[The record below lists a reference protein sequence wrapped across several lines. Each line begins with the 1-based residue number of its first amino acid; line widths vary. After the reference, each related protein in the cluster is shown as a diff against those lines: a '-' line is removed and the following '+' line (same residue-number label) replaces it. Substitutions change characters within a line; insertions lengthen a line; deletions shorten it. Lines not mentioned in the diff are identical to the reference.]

1 MTENRAM
8 VTTAAIPLEQYLSTS
23 YRPDCDYS
31 DGMIEERNA
40 GERDHSLLQA
50 ALAACFFARRKEF
63 GLHVFTEQRLRLNKT
78 RVRIPDVCVTLG
90 PKPPEVVLVS
100 PPFLCIEILSPE
112 DRMNRIQQRMD
123 DYLRFGVPHVWLI
136 DPQSRRAWRYTTA
149 GNFEALD
156 GVLRTSEPEIVISL
170 PDLFASVE

>member
-1 MTENRAM
+1 M
-8 VTTAAIPLEQYLSTS
+8 
-23 YRPDCDYS
+23 
-31 DGMIEERNA
+31 
-40 GERDHSLLQA
+40 
-50 ALAACFFARRKEF
+50 
-63 GLHVFTEQRLRLNKT
+63 
-78 RVRIPDVCVTLG
+78 RIPDVCVTLG